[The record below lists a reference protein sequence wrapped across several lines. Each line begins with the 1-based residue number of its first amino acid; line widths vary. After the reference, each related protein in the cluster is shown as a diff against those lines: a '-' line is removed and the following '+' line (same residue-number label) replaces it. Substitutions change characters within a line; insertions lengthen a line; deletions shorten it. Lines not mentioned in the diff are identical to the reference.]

1 MSEVRRLLVARGRV
15 QCTPH
20 ATVPV
25 DRCGFCVHS
34 ARVVVKGREVPS
46 PARAYCSR
54 CRDTSPVDMAKVE
67 EIKTVLTE
75 LRNEVRL
82 VHHTIETDWNNEAK
96 GVPFQTK
103 HPWEFWRK

>member
-54 CRDTSPVDMAKVE
+54 CRDTSPVDMTKVE
-67 EIKTVLTE
+67 EIVCDDLSGE
-75 LRNEVRL
+75 GFRN
-82 VHHTIETDWNNEAK
+82 IANIIS
-96 GVPFQTK
+96 
-103 HPWEFWRK
+103 

>member
-1 MSEVRRLLVARGRV
+1 MSEVRRLPVARGRV

-20 ATVPV
+20 AAVPV

-54 CRDTSPVDMAKVE
+54 CRDTSPVDMTKVE
-67 EIKTVLTE
+67 EIVCDDLSGE
-75 LRNEVRL
+75 GFRN
-82 VHHTIETDWNNEAK
+82 IANIIS
-96 GVPFQTK
+96 
-103 HPWEFWRK
+103 

>member
-20 ATVPV
+20 AAVPV

-67 EIKTVLTE
+67 EIVCDDLSGE
-75 LRNEVRL
+75 GFRSIAN
-82 VHHTIETDWNNEAK
+82 IIS
-96 GVPFQTK
+96 
-103 HPWEFWRK
+103 